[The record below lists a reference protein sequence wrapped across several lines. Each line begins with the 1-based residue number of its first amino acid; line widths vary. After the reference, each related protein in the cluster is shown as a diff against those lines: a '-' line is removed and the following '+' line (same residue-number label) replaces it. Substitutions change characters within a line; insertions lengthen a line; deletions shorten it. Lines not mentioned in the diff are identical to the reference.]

1 MKNISRKLSVALGLI
16 PILTV
21 SFIFS
26 CGKMDDTYREF
37 LSEGEIT
44 YVAKADSLKI
54 RSGRERIQLEWLVMS
69 DPKVKGYKV
78 FWNNSLDSIV
88 NDFNREVN
96 GDTVRLIID
105 KLKGGVY
112 EFEVFQFGTKG
123 TRSVRASITGRSYDS
138 SYESY
143 LPNRT
148 AESASFNEDEQLI
161 ISWNKY
167 NNQDMLGIDFY
178 YMSSENEEVN
188 MKIPPNELQTS
199 LVDYKKGTE
208 IIYRTMYKP
217 DSLSIDTFYSV
228 FNAFTPENKLINAY
242 LSKSYYEDGDLT
254 NYLVHTQ
261 RKYFMDIESNVSVG
275 AWYLSKAVCVYPQR
289 VKVHN
294 RKHEIS

>member
-1 MKNISRKLSVALGLI
+1 MKNINRKLSIALGLL
-16 PILTV
+16 PILTA
-21 SFIFS
+21 SFVFS

-37 LSEGEIT
+37 LSDGETT

-54 RSGRERIQLEWLVMS
+54 RSGRERVQLEWLVMS

-78 FWNNSLDSIV
+78 LWNNSVDSIV
-88 NDFNREVN
+88 NDFNREVD

-105 KLKGGVY
+105 NLKGGVY

-148 AESASFNEDEQLI
+148 VESIDFNEDEQLTL
-161 ISWNKY
+161 SWNKY

-178 YMSSENEEVN
+178 YMSSENKEVN

-208 IIYRTMYKP
+208 ITYRTMYKP
-217 DSLSIDTFYSV
+217 DSLSIDTFYSG
-228 FNAFTPENKLINAY
+228 FNIVKPE
-242 LSKSYYEDGDLT
+242 G
-254 NYLVHTQ
+254 
-261 RKYFMDIESNVSVG
+261 
-275 AWYLSKAVCVYPQR
+275 
-289 VKVHN
+289 
-294 RKHEIS
+294 